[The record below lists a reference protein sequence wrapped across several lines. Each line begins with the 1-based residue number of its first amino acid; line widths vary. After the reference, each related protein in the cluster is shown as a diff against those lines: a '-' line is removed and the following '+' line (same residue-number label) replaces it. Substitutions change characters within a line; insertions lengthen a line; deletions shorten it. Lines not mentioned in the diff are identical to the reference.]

1 MTTEA
6 TTGSFSCLEGGGGGR
21 GGCCVQLQHDTSP
34 TDVTKF
40 YTLNL

>member
-6 TTGSFSCLEGGGGGR
+6 TTGSLSCLEGGLGVGG
-21 GGCCVQLQHDTSP
+21 VQLQHDTSP
-34 TDVTKF
+34 LDVPKF

>member
-6 TTGSFSCLEGGGGGR
+6 TTGSFSCLEGGGG
-21 GGCCVQLQHDTSP
+21 CVQLQHDTSP